1 MLPPIYFTLLARMK
15 LPVKTFPDGANVFRE
30 GERADHVFI
39 VREGR
44 VVIDHRGK
52 VLDRLG
58 PGDIFGEMALIDATP
73 RSASARADG
82 ILEVSVLDERTFL
95 YLVEEMPS
103 FALQMMRVMARRLRS
118 MNDRAAA

>member
-1 MLPPIYFTLLARMK
+1 MLPPIYFSVLARMK
-15 LPVKTFPDGANVFRE
+15 LPVRTFPAGTTVFSE
-30 GERADHVFI
+30 GERADHVFV

-44 VVIDHRGK
+44 VTIEHGGR

-58 PGDIFGEMALIDATP
+58 PGDIFGEMALIDSTP
-73 RSASARADG
+73 RSATARAENVV
-82 ILEVSVLDERTFL
+82 EVSVLDEQTFL

-103 FALQMMRVMARRLRS
+103 FALQMMRVMARRLRT